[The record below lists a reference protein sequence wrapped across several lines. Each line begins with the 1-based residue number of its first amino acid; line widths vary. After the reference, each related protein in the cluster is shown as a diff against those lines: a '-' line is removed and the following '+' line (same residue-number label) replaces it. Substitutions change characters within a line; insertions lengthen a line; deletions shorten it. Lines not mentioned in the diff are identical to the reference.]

1 MSGYDSLDLGEEQ
14 RRRIDALQ
22 RSQDSFERNTDYAI
36 SNLTSKLSDIE
47 ETVER
52 LEEGERSTTR
62 RLETLESELQEAKE
76 TAEARSDELEESISA
91 TEAGLERLTTR
102 VSALERHLRQAEG
115 AVVVDLDVDRE
126 GKLRAL
132 GLAVEEGL
140 AAEEALLPA
149 HQRNVL
155 QLQVTHYQQARQEL
169 ARHRSAVRE
178 AAAVLAST
186 PAGDPRRK
194 KAEQAFTKAAAEAEK
209 GQERIGRLAKNAQG
223 ARAQQAADN
232 ARRAK
237 AAAVIEAGQRAYT
250 QLRVRLRSRL
260 SDALTGTDLLP
271 VWFTTALGP
280 MAPPRRA
287 EEWLETA
294 LDVLSYRVTYQVTDP
309 VLALGSAPDG
319 SQPPPPSRTVQRA
332 ETGPTHL
339 GIAARGPSQAHVGAM
354 SVKRV

>member
-1 MSGYDSLDLGEEQ
+1 MSGYDSLNLGEEHGH
-14 RRRIDALQ
+14 RIEALK
-22 RSQDSFERNTDYAI
+22 RSQDTFERNTDYAL

-52 LEEGERSTTR
+52 LEDRGRSTTR
-62 RLETLESELQEAKE
+62 RFDTLETDLHEAKE
-76 TAEARSDELEESISA
+76 SAEARSDELEESISA
-91 TEAGLERLTTR
+91 TETGLERLTTR

-115 AVVVDLDVDRE
+115 AVVVDLDVDHG
-126 GKLRAL
+126 GKLRGL

-140 AAEEALLPA
+140 AAEEALLSA

-155 QLQVTHYQQARQEL
+155 QIRITHYQQARQAL
-169 ARHRSAVRE
+169 AGHRSTVRD

-186 PAGDPRRK
+186 AVGDRRRK
-194 KAEQAFTKAAAEAEK
+194 KAEQEFTNAADEAHK
-209 GQERIGRLAKNAQG
+209 SQERIGRLAESAQG
-223 ARAQQAADN
+223 AQAEQAADH

-237 AAAVIEAGQRAYT
+237 SAATIEAGQRART

-260 SDALTGTDLLP
+260 SDALIGTDLLP

-294 LDVLSYRVTYQVTDP
+294 LDVLAYRVTHQVTDP
-309 VLALGSAPDG
+309 VLALGSAPNA
-319 SQPPPPSRTVQRA
+319 SQAPGR
-332 ETGPTHL
+332 
-339 GIAARGPSQAHVGAM
+339 AARFDEL
-354 SVKRV
+354 KRVLRDWG

>member
-1 MSGYDSLDLGEEQ
+1 MSGYDSLSVGEEHG
-14 RRRIDALQ
+14 RRIDALK
-22 RSQDSFERNTDYAI
+22 RSQDTFERNTDYAL
-36 SNLTSKLSDIE
+36 SNLKSKLSDVE

-52 LEEGERSTTR
+52 LEDHERSTMR
-62 RLETLESELQEAKE
+62 RFDTLEADLQEAKE
-76 TAEARSDELEESISA
+76 TAEARSDELEESITA
-91 TEAGLERLTTR
+91 TEKGLERLTTR

-115 AVVVDLDVDRE
+115 AVVVDLDVDRG
-126 GKLRAL
+126 GKLRGL

-140 AAEEALLPA
+140 AASEALLSA
-149 HQRNVL
+149 HRRNVL
-155 QLQVTHYQQARQEL
+155 QLRITQYQQARQAL
-169 ARHRSAVRE
+169 AGHRSTVLD

-186 PAGDPRRK
+186 TAGDPRRK
-194 KAEQAFTKAAAEAEK
+194 KAEQAFTTAAAEAQK
-209 GQERIGRLAKNAQG
+209 GGERIGRLAESAQG
-223 ARAQQAADN
+223 AQAEQAADD

-237 AAAVIEAGQRAYT
+237 SAAVIEAGQRAHT

-309 VLALGSAPDG
+309 VLALGSAPDA
-319 SQPPPPSRTVQRA
+319 SEAPRR
-332 ETGPTHL
+332 
-339 GIAARGPSQAHVGAM
+339 AARFNEL
-354 SVKRV
+354 KRDLSDWG

>member
-14 RRRIDALQ
+14 RRRIDALKRSHDTFQ
-22 RSQDSFERNTDYAI
+22 RTTDYAI
-36 SNLTSKLSDIE
+36 SNLTSKLSDVE

-52 LEEGERSTTR
+52 LEDGERSTTR

-91 TEAGLERLTTR
+91 TETGLERLTTR

-115 AVVVDLDVDRE
+115 AVVVDLDVDRG
-126 GKLRAL
+126 GKLRGL

-140 AAEEALLPA
+140 AAEEALLAA
-149 HQRNVL
+149 HQRNTR
-155 QLQVTHYQQARQEL
+155 QLRINHYQQARQAL
-169 ARHRSAVRE
+169 AGHRSTVRD

-194 KAEQAFTKAAAEAEK
+194 KAEQAFTKAAAEAQK
-209 GQERIGRLAKNAQG
+209 GQERIGRLAESAQG
-223 ARAQQAADN
+223 AQTELAADN
-232 ARRAK
+232 ARRARS
-237 AAAVIEAGQRAYT
+237 AAVIEAGQRAHT

-260 SDALTGTDLLP
+260 SEALTGTDLLP
-271 VWFTTALGP
+271 LWFTTALGP

-294 LDVLSYRVTYQVTDP
+294 LDVLAYRVTYQITDP
-309 VLALGSAPDG
+309 VLALGSAPDA
-319 SQPPPPSRTVQRA
+319 SSAPRR
-332 ETGPTHL
+332 
-339 GIAARGPSQAHVGAM
+339 AARFNEL
-354 SVKRV
+354 KRDLRDWG